1 MTQEVRV
8 CENGEHLEL
17 PDDVAVAGPVV
28 VADTEG
34 GQVGQGGQFPHRVDG
49 QQVAVQGQCL
59 QVMFN
64 QVLQFKERILIRL
77 SRQIEN
83 FDCISLSRRLYRS
96 FVLFVLIL

>member
-8 CENGEHLEL
+8 SEDSEHLKL

-28 VADTEG
+28 VADTERG
-34 GQVGQGGQFPHRVDG
+34 EAGQGGQPPHWVDR

-64 QVLQFKERILIRL
+64 Q
-77 SRQIEN
+77 SSA
-83 FDCISLSRRLYRS
+83 ISGKNSH
-96 FVLFVLIL
+96 